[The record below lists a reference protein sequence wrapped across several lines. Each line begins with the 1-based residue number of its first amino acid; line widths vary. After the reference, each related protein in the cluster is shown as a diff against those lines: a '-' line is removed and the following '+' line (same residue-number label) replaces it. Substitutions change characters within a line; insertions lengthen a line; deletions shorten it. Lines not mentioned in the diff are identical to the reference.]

1 MRAIFSHSIS
11 DLIYIEREHLINM
24 RGDVMDKKEDIYWR
38 FRCDRCGKILVYM
51 ITYGHHNWSELICE
65 ECYDVLL

>member
-1 MRAIFSHSIS
+1 
-11 DLIYIEREHLINM
+11 
-24 RGDVMDKKEDIYWR
+24 VML
-38 FRCDRCGKILVYM
+38 RCDRCGKILVYM